1 MTDSMTR
8 TAPPKLYK
16 YQPYNVQT
24 LDNLKDRRL
33 WLSKPARFNDPFD
46 CAIRFQITDMTE
58 DDWKALYDK
67 CREAAPAKVASDAKY
82 SQEGR
87 PNDRFKAEIIESAE
101 KVFAERV
108 EVMLHRRGVACFS
121 EKVDDIL
128 MWAHYTE
135 GHRGFCLEFDT
146 SYDPFPKAFPVIYSD
161 TLPTLNPTDVLV
173 RGSTDQPLMA
183 MVNTK
188 SSCWSYEKEWRVF
201 HMEGDKEYGVDVS
214 ALTGV
219 YFGCAMPF
227 VHKEVIALVLAGSP
241 TRLYEMDKSKTEF
254 KVSVRPVGYT
264 HYDYTTR
271 PTNT

>member
-1 MTDSMTR
+1 MIDSMTR

-46 CAIRFQITDMTE
+46 CARFQIADMTE
-58 DDWKALYDK
+58 DDWKVLYDWV
-67 CREAAPAKVASDAKY
+67 REDAPIRKVVFDAKY
-82 SQEGR
+82 SQEGH
-87 PNDRFKAEIIESAE
+87 PNDRFKAETIESAE
-101 KVFAERV
+101 KWVAKRV
-108 EVMLHRRGVACFS
+108 EVMRHQRGVACFS
-121 EKVDDIL
+121 EKVDDIQ
-128 MWAHYTE
+128 MWAHYAE

-161 TLPTLNPTDVLV
+161 TLPSLNPADVLV
-173 RGSTDQPLMA
+173 KGSTMMA
-183 MVNTK
+183 MVTTK
-188 SSCWSYEKEWRVF
+188 SSCWSYEKEWRIF

-241 TRLYEMDKSKTEF
+241 TRLYEMQESKTEF
-254 KVSVRPVGYT
+254 KVSVRPVEYT
-264 HYDYTTR
+264 PYDYTTR
-271 PTNT
+271 LTST